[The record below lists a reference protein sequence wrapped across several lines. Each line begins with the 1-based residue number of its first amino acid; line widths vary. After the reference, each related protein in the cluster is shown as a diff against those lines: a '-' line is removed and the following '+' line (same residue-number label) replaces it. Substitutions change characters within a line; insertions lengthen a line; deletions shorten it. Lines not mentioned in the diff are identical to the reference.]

1 MSGDDNVL
9 LFLICELGHSFARFS
24 SSNEFR
30 ISSEGGCDASG
41 QVPQCPCKP
50 VTPSP
55 L

>member
-30 ISSEGGCDASG
+30 ISSEGGVMRRGRFLS
-41 QVPQCPCKP
+41 VPANQ
-50 VTPSP
+50 
-55 L
+55 